1 MDVGKTMKIAVLTA
15 NLGDFDTPIDPVS
28 QDLPC
33 GVEKIDFHRFTDN
46 NFPPVT
52 GLTPRLQYRIPK
64 LFGWQMFPNYDMYLW
79 IDGSMSFTHP
89 GSVKWFLEKLGENDI
104 ALFKHPWRNSIKEET
119 ELIEEKLKKKKAYIT
134 SRYKN
139 GLHKEQMDVCLS
151 DPDFKDTI
159 LYTSTAFLY
168 RNNQKVQNA
177 MKLWWYYQS
186 RYFTCDQIV
195 LPYVTFK
202 NDLKVGV
209 INEDQ
214 YHIPYLTMVSKHK

>member
-1 MDVGKTMKIAVLTA
+1 MKIAILTA
-15 NLGDFDTPIDPVS
+15 NLGNFDTPVDPVP
-28 QDLPC
+28 QDLPK
-33 GVEKIDFHRFTDN
+33 GVDEITFHRFTDS
-46 NFPPVT
+46 NFSPVT

-64 LFGWQMFPNYDMYLW
+64 LFGWQMFPGYDVYLW
-79 IDGSMSFTHP
+79 IDGSMSLAHP
-89 GSVKWFLEKLGENDI
+89 DSVKWFLEKLGNNDI
-104 ALFKHPWRNSIKEET
+104 GLFKHPWRNSIKEEADH
-119 ELIEEKLKKKKAYIT
+119 IEEKLQQGKRYIT

-139 GLHKEQMDVCLS
+139 GLHKEQLAECLS

-168 RNNQKVQNA
+168 RNNKKVQGA

-195 LPYVTFK
+195 LPYVVFK
-202 NDLKVGV
+202 NNLKVGV

-214 YHIPYLTMVSKHK
+214 YHIPYLTIVSKHK

>member
-1 MDVGKTMKIAVLTA
+1 MKIAILTA
-15 NLGDFDTPIDPVS
+15 NLGSFDTSVDPIK
-28 QDLPC
+28 QDLPK
-33 GVEKIDFHRFTDN
+33 GVDEIVFHRYTDS
-46 NFPPVT
+46 NFPPAT

-64 LFGWQMFPNYDMYLW
+64 LFGWQIFPGYDVYLW
-79 IDGSMSFTHP
+79 LDGSMSFTRP
-89 GSVKWFLEKLGENDI
+89 DCLKWFMEKLGDNDI
-104 ALFKHPWRNSIKEET
+104 ALFKHPWRNSIKEEVD
-119 ELIEEKLKKKKAYIT
+119 LIEEKLVQRGKYIT

-139 GLHKEQMDVCLS
+139 GFHKEQLAECMS

-168 RNNQKVQNA
+168 RNNKKVQDA
-177 MKLWWYYQS
+177 MKMWWFHQS

-195 LPYVTFK
+195 LPYVVFK
-202 NDLKVGV
+202 SGLKVGV